1 MRSMLLAAADTS
13 SEFAFNASRENLGMV
28 VMGLIVLVTW
38 LAFRKMMELAE
49 KKAKGEQPKK

>member
-1 MRSMLLAAADTS
+1 MLLAAADTS
-13 SEFAFNASRENLGMV
+13 SQFAFNASRENLGMV

-49 KKAKGEQPKK
+49 KKAKGDPPKK

>member
-1 MRSMLLAAADTS
+1 MLLAAADTS
-13 SEFAFNASRENLGMV
+13 SPFAFNASRENLGMV